1 MSRKAIIAISAIV
14 LIYSIYINNQDGETP
29 DWNFLDSSSEV
40 EEEKEALPVFDNFP
54 QPENGFSP
62 YNDYF
67 GRGVYNNDTGNEFII
82 KNSNS
87 TDAVVLLVNAYSDK
101 KVRNE
106 YIRKG
111 STFSM
116 SGVPNGTYYLQWSS
130 GNNWSPNKTV
140 GNLTGGFQE
149 DISFAKTENRNDWM
163 AVEGY
168 QQWTVTLYSV
178 TDGDVETD
186 NISASEFSN

>member
-29 DWNFLDSSSEV
+29 DWNFLNSSSEV

-67 GRGVYNNDTGNEFII
+67 GRGVYNNDTGNEFVI

-87 TDAVVLLVNAYSDK
+87 KTFFHITLELLA
-101 KVRNE
+101 E
-106 YIRKG
+106 HC
-111 STFSM
+111 
-116 SGVPNGTYYLQWSS
+116 
-130 GNNWSPNKTV
+130 
-140 GNLTGGFQE
+140 E
-149 DISFAKTENRNDWM
+149 
-163 AVEGY
+163 
-168 QQWTVTLYSV
+168 LYEPHDFHSH
-178 TDGDVETD
+178 
-186 NISASEFSN
+186 SN

>member
-149 DISFAKTENRNDWM
+149 DISFAKTENSNDWM
-163 AVEGY
+163 PVEGY

-186 NISASEFSN
+186 NISASEFAN